1 MIEQKGISL
10 AGQTSAGQTSPRYS
24 LLFNIIFFKI
34 FIYTWFGTFYLKSN
48 VWGHAQTASPF
59 FIIFIPLPLTYT
71 KHSMI
76 FSPIIDTYYMPKN
89 SGSYIQQVVECIK
102 VYSTMM
108 QCAFSGFFLGEPP
121 SVFPVKA
128 TKKHQLNSSVVWSHI
143 TYMPSICSCR
153 LLSNQ
158 IT

>member
-1 MIEQKGISL
+1 MYKWILKISEYWTKG
-10 AGQTSAGQTSPRYS
+10 
-24 LLFNIIFFKI
+24 NIIGWPDICRPNQPKI
-34 FIYTWFGTFYLKSN
+34 FPFVQYYLFLYIHLYMIWHFLNPMFGVMHKPHRHN
-48 VWGHAQTASPF
+48 GHILYAQ
-59 FIIFIPLPLTYT
+59 
-71 KHSMI
+71 
-76 FSPIIDTYYMPKN
+76 N

-143 TYMPSICSCR
+143 TYMPSICSCMNMNPFQWPILIPR
-153 LLSNQ
+153 
-158 IT
+158 

>member
-1 MIEQKGISL
+1 MNKREYHRLARHLPAKPAQDIPFCSILSL
-10 AGQTSAGQTSPRYS
+10 
-24 LLFNIIFFKI
+24 
-34 FIYTWFGTFYLKSN
+34 FIYSFIHDLALFKSN

-59 FIIFIPLPLTYT
+59 FHNFYPSAPNVYKTFYDIFFHNRHILYAQ
-71 KHSMI
+71 
-76 FSPIIDTYYMPKN
+76 N

>member
-1 MIEQKGISL
+1 MNKRKYHRL
-10 AGQTSAGQTSPRYS
+10 ARH
-24 LLFNIIFFKI
+24 LLAKPAQDIPFCSILSFFLI

-59 FIIFIPLPLTYT
+59 FHNFYPSAPNVYKTFYD
-71 KHSMI
+71 I
-76 FSPIIDTYYMPKN
+76 FSHNRHILYAQN

-143 TYMPSICSCR
+143 TYMPSICR